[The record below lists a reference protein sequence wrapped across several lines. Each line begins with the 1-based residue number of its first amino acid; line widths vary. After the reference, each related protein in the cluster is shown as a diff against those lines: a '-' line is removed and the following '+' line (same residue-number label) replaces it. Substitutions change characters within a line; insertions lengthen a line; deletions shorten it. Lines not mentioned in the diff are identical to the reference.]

1 MSQYAHL
8 SDPDPEFSDAF
19 SKLPIRPPPL
29 DPLQAIRG
37 LMTDLAAT
45 TKTHNRSKLPDAS
58 SYSVE
63 DCKITVKGG
72 EITIRCT
79 KPTPTSGEVPAF
91 PVLFWAHGGG
101 CVSGDL
107 ELDDFPNRIL
117 CAKYRISIVSVDYR
131 LAPEHPFPIGLN
143 DCYSALKW
151 VGRGSAQYLL
161 FPLLMYDQT
170 VENAPRIFGDPTKGF
185 LVGGNSAGAYLATVV
200 AHRARDDAF
209 FRNHKVTGQILQYPR
224 VLARAASP
232 PQYKDQLLSMEQ
244 NKDGP
249 GLTAASIDWIAG
261 LVKAPPADPEYSP
274 LLAAHEGLAPAYIQ
288 VCGLDPLRDEALLY
302 ERLLREA
309 GVKTKLDIY
318 PGVPHGFNFA
328 FPQLAASVKF
338 EADLN
343 FGLAWLLDAKV

>member
-8 SDPDPEFSDAF
+8 SDPDPEFSDAL
-19 SKLPIRPPPL
+19 SKLPIPPAPL
-29 DPLQAIRG
+29 DLLQAMRN
-37 LMTDLAAT
+37 LMTDLASK
-45 TKTHNRSKLPDAS
+45 TKTHNRHKLPDES

-63 DCKITVKGG
+63 DCKIAVEGG

-79 KPTPTSGEVPAF
+79 KPTPTSGEVPEF

-107 ELDDFPNRIL
+107 ELDDFPHRIL
-117 CAKYRISIVSVDYR
+117 CVKYRISIVSVDYR

-151 VGRGSAQYLL
+151 
-161 FPLLMYDQT
+161 T
-170 VENAPRIFGDPTKGF
+170 VENATRIFADPAKGF
-185 LVGGNSAGAYLATVV
+185 LVGGNSAGGYLATVL
-200 AHRARDDAF
+200 AHRARDDPF
-209 FRNHKVTGQILQYPR
+209 FLNHKITGQILQYPR
-224 VLARAASP
+224 VLSRAAYP

-244 NKDGP
+244 NKDAP
-249 GLTAASIDWIAG
+249 GLTAASINFIAG
-261 LVKAPPADPEYSP
+261 LVKAPPSDPEYSP
-274 LLAAHEGLAPAYIQ
+274 LLAPHEGLAPAYIQ

-328 FPQLAASVKF
+328 FPHLATSIKF

-343 FGLAWLLDAKV
+343 AGLAWLLDAKI

>member
-8 SDPDPEFSDAF
+8 SDPDPEFSDALL
-19 SKLPIRPPPL
+19 KLPIPPPPL
-29 DPLQAIRG
+29 DLLQAMRS
-37 LMTDLAAT
+37 LMTDLASK
-45 TKTHNRSKLPDAS
+45 TKTHNRPKLPDES

-63 DCKITVKGG
+63 DCKIAVEGG
-72 EITIRCT
+72 EITIRCI
-79 KPTPTSGEVPAF
+79 KPTPTGGEVPEF

-107 ELDDFPNRIL
+107 ELDDFPHRIL
-117 CAKYRISIVSVDYR
+117 CVKYRISIVSVDYR

-151 VGRGSAQYLL
+151 
-161 FPLLMYDQT
+161 T
-170 VENAPRIFGDPTKGF
+170 VENATRIFADPNKGF
-185 LVGGNSAGAYLATVV
+185 LVGGNSAGGYLATVL
-200 AHRARDDAF
+200 AHRARDDPLVL
-209 FRNHKVTGQILQYPR
+209 NHKITGQILQYPR
-224 VLARAASP
+224 VLSRAAYP
-232 PQYKDQLLSMEQ
+232 PQSQ

-249 GLTAASIDWIAG
+249 GLTAASIDFIAG
-261 LVKAPPADPEYSP
+261 LVKAPPSDPEYSP
-274 LLAAHEGLAPAYIQ
+274 LLAPHEGLAPTYIQ

-309 GVKTKLDIY
+309 DVKTSLDMRVDHHGERSHNLICIEHRRY

-328 FPQLAASVKF
+328 FPHLAASIKF

-343 FGLAWLLDAKV
+343 AGLAWLLDVKI